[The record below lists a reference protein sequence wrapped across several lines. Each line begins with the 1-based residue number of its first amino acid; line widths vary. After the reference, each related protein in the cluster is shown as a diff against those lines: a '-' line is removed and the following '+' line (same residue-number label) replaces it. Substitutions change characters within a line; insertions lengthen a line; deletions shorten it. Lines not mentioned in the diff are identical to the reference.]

1 MQLND
6 YIFSGDCSVTR
17 LNSDS
22 GTPQE
27 LNLMKISRQDGAK
40 LISSNFAPKEIT
52 IGGILK
58 GDTISDLELNI
69 DTFKKAVMIT
79 NGNLDM
85 DYAGSYRRYKVDCS
99 ACTIS
104 REYYNVTFAPFEVK
118 FICSD
123 PPFSKDIS
131 AIGGTDILNDVYSA
145 ENITSES
152 VTNSFTVDGSA
163 IPKGKIQY
171 KFDAIGDIGSFDFI
185 NLSTSKQL
193 NISTAFTSGDE
204 ILIDHDNMSVSL
216 NGEPVEFDGVFP
228 DLKLGS
234 NSFESNMYLSSGTT
248 LDASQ
253 TTNNSQ
259 KPFYGAI
266 KLAQSFQVST
276 SALIPKIQLLLRKV
290 GAITSDISFRIETNE
305 TDKPSGTAVASG
317 TATILASSVN
327 TSAFWIN
334 INLADCELSAET
346 TYWIVLSTTNG
357 SSEDYYEWRSNNL
370 GGYAG
375 GNGARYFNSW
385 DSLSW
390 DFCFKVY
397 KNIIDQNNST
407 ETPESVTENFSTDT
421 YKAKYIDYYDISNKT
436 GDFTFG
442 EETNIGVG
450 VSFTGDGSQL
460 NSIRIYLTNVSS
472 VGNIVCKIYAHSGT
486 FGSTGIPTGSALAI
500 SNTVSL
506 SSISTTRGSYTD
518 FAFDGTLTTTNGTYY
533 FICLEYTGYFEIAFD
548 DAALTFPGTIAYLD
562 SDISGWQV
570 DTDNAFIFYLNI
582 TSADWNT
589 TQGKLL
595 LNYSSESVV
604 DSYSESNQDNLRRIG
619 EDTIIGRAQSFTGNG
634 YLATSATFYIKKE
647 VVSGTP
653 DGDMICELYEITG
666 TYGTNSY
673 PTGSVLATVTLSASI
688 LTTSFTL
695 INFVFTTPYK
705 LNNGTKYCIAVRYT
719 GTIGTAYPVL
729 GSDNSTPTHSGN
741 ASMYSTADGWRWG
754 NDTNDICFYVY
765 CKTYDNTNN
774 IGQSLALDT
783 ESSVIASAIL
793 SKSDTTPIGTSI
805 AYALSSDGTNFE
817 DVTPL
822 IEKYFTNI
830 ASALKFK
837 ATLTGTTTA
846 TPEIDTLN
854 ITYKLGVLINA
865 TTHRIAQS
873 FVTGF
878 TGNLGRIK
886 LNVKKFG
893 APGNLTAYIYS
904 DSAGVP
910 DSLLATQEH
919 TGSILS
925 GQFGWI
931 SINFNTPASLTDE
944 TTYWIVLAASGVDS
958 SNGYLIRSRTGN
970 VYTNGTLKYS
980 TNSGTDYTEYT
991 GEDILFQTYASSG
1004 LQHQFD
1010 MRIQYNKRW
1019 L

>member
-375 GNGARYFNSW
+375 GNGARYFSSW

-407 ETPESVTENFSTDT
+407 ETPESVTENFSATT
-421 YKAKYIDYYDISNKT
+421 YKDSTTDFYSETNNNYNWPMGEPYTDPGSVAQSFHVSANKT
-436 GDFTFG
+436 LLTATFYLKKDTGGSPTGNAVAKLYSHTGTYGTSSKPDTLLATSDNFDTSSLTEAYSLITFTFSG
-442 EETNIGVG
+442 ANQYSLI
-450 VSFTGDGSQL
+450 
-460 NSIRIYLTNVSS
+460 
-472 VGNIVCKIYAHSGT
+472 SGT
-486 FGSTGIPTGSALAI
+486 NYVIVLSYYVGGDNDYFYIGADNSSPTHGGNL
-500 SNTVSL
+500 VSGDDREDTTWTAF
-506 SSISTTRGSYTD
+506 SSYDLCFYINNATT
-518 FAFDGTLTTTNGTYY
+518 
-533 FICLEYTGYFEIAFD
+533 
-548 DAALTFPGTIAYLD
+548 
-562 SDISGWQV
+562 
-570 DTDNAFIFYLNI
+570 
-582 TSADWNT
+582 ADWNT

-595 LNYSSESVV
+595 LNGTSP
-604 DSYSESNQDNLRRIG
+604 NI
-619 EDTIIGRAQSFTGNG
+619 DT
-634 YLATSATFYIKKE
+634 
-647 VVSGTP
+647 
-653 DGDMICELYEITG
+653 
-666 TYGTNSY
+666 
-673 PTGSVLATVTLSASI
+673 
-688 LTTSFTL
+688 
-695 INFVFTTPYK
+695 
-705 LNNGTKYCIAVRYT
+705 
-719 GTIGTAYPVL
+719 
-729 GSDNSTPTHSGN
+729 
-741 ASMYSTADGWRWG
+741 
-754 NDTNDICFYVY
+754 
-765 CKTYDNTNN
+765 TNN

-783 ESSVIASAIL
+783 SPSSIVSATL
-793 SKSDTTPIGTSI
+793 TKSDTTPSGTSI
-805 AYALSSDGTNFE
+805 AYTLSSDGTNFE
-817 DVTPL
+817 TVTPSS
-822 IEKYFTNI
+822 EKYFTNI
-830 ASALKFK
+830 GSALKFK

-854 ITYKLGVLINA
+854 IAYKLGALINA
-865 TTHRIAQS
+865 TTHRVAQS
-873 FVTGF
+873 FVAGF

-904 DSAGVP
+904 NSAGVP
-910 DSLLATQEH
+910 DSLLATQEY

-925 GQFGWI
+925 DQFGWI
-931 SINFNTPASLTDE
+931 SINFNTPASLTDG

-970 VYTNGTLKYS
+970 IYTNGTLKYS